1 MMKTKPGSPTTYFS
15 GWTVATL
22 VCLFALS
29 GCDSNGNDNIDTNGI
44 ETEFH
49 VRYLVV
55 GSCDFAT
62 AVGFTLNGG
71 GDTADSIVLPW
82 AVELDIDAPTPST
95 SIVLWAKCAGRG
107 GNNSIT
113 AKIFVDGIERGSQ
126 TDSGT
131 GDLHVNVGVTLN

>member
-22 VCLFALS
+22 IRLFARS
-29 GCDSNGNDNIDTNGI
+29 GCDSNGDDNIDANGI

-49 VRYLVV
+49 VRYQVV
-55 GSCDFAT
+55 GSCDLAT
-62 AVGFTLNGG
+62 AVGCTLN
-71 GDTADSIVLPW
+71 
-82 AVELDIDAPTPST
+82 
-95 SIVLWAKCAGRG
+95 GRG

-113 AKIFVDGIERGSQ
+113 ANIFVDGIERGSL

>member
-1 MMKTKPGSPTTYFS
+1 MKKTKPGSPTTYFS
-15 GWTVATL
+15 VWTVATF

-29 GCDSNGNDNIDTNGI
+29 GCDSNGDDNIDANGI

-55 GSCDFAT
+55 GSCDLAT
-62 AVGFTLNGG
+62 AVGCTL
-71 GDTADSIVLPW
+71 D
-82 AVELDIDAPTPST
+82 
-95 SIVLWAKCAGRG
+95 GRG

-131 GDLHVNVGVTLN
+131 GDLNVNVGVTLN